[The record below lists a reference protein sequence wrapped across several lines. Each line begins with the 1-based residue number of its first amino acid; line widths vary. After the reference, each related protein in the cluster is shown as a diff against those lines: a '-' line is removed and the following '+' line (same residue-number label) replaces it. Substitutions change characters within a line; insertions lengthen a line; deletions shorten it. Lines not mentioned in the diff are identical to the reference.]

1 MPLALG
7 LGSSQKMGGIEE
19 TSRKIL
25 QIFEKAV
32 YEGFREMISKRKG
45 SLFCHSSRNLVT
57 KLYANME
64 NRVESS
70 PT

>member
-7 LGSSQKMGGIEE
+7 LGSSQKMEGIEE

-32 YEGFREMISKRKG
+32 YEGFREMISERKG
-45 SLFCHSSRNLVT
+45 SLFCYSSRNLVT